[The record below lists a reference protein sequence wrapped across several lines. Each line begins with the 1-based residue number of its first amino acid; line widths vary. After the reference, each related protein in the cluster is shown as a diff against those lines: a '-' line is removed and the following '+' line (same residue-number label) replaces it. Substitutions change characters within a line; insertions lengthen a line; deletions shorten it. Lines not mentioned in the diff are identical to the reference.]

1 MLRYKPI
8 AVVLAAVAAGSG
20 LGAGVY
26 AALDPGTNTRT
37 VIRETAGESVAAS
50 STTSSVNS
58 VYREARDSVVEI
70 TVTGAPEATPFGG
83 DQQPRG
89 QGSGFVYD
97 DQGHIITNQ
106 HVVDGAQS
114 LTVAMQDGSRY
125 DATVVGTDPST
136 DLAVIKIN
144 APASK
149 LKPLELGD
157 SKALR
162 VGDTVVA
169 IGSPF
174 GLEGTVTAGIIS
186 ALGRQMESTNGFAID
201 DSIQTDAAI
210 NHGNSGGPLL
220 NLRGQVIGV
229 NAQIKSESGGN
240 DGVGFAIPAD
250 TVKEIAGRLVSGGKV
265 EHAYLG
271 VATATIDSAA
281 ADTLDMPRG
290 AEVTRVNPGTP
301 AAKAGLKPAT
311 GERTVQGE
319 VYPTGGD
326 VISAVDG
333 HAVEGADALR
343 RVIDSHRPGDIVLL
357 TVVRNGES
365 RTVEVTLGKRPSS

>member
-1 MLRYKPI
+1 MVRYKPI

-26 AALDPGTNTRT
+26 ATLDPSTTTT
-37 VIRETAGESVAAS
+37 VVRETAAEPVAAT

-58 VYREARDSVVEI
+58 VYRQARDSVVEI
-70 TVTGAPEATPFGG
+70 TVTGAAEPTPFGDG
-83 DQQPRG
+83 QQPRG

-97 DQGHIITNQ
+97 NQGHVITNQ
-106 HVVDGAQS
+106 HVVDGSQS
-114 LTVAMQDGSRY
+114 LTVTMRDGSRY
-125 DATVVGTDPST
+125 GATVVGSDPST
-136 DLAVIKIN
+136 DLAVIKID

-186 ALGRQMESTNGFAID
+186 ALGRQIDSTNGFAID

-229 NAQIKSESGGN
+229 NAQIRSESGGN
-240 DGVGFAIPAD
+240 DGVGFAIPSS
-250 TVKEIAGRLVSGGKV
+250 TVEQIAGRLISGGKV

-271 VATATIDSAA
+271 VGSQTIDSAA
-281 ADTLDMPRG
+281 ADTLDLPRG
-290 AEVTRVNPGTP
+290 AMVTEVREGTP
-301 AAKAGLKPAT
+301 AAKAGLKAAT
-311 GERTVQGE
+311 GSRTVQGE
-319 VYPTGGD
+319 VYRIGGD

-333 HAVEGADALR
+333 ENVEGADALR
-343 RVIDSHRPGDIVLL
+343 RVIDSHRPGDTVLL
-357 TVVRNGES
+357 TVVRNGDS
-365 RTVEVTLGKRPSS
+365 RTVEVELGQRPSS

>member
-26 AALDPGTNTRT
+26 ATLDPSTTTT
-37 VIRETAGESVAAS
+37 VVRETAAEPVAAT

-58 VYREARDSVVEI
+58 VYRQARDSVVEI
-70 TVTGAPEATPFGG
+70 TVTGAAEPTPFGDG
-83 DQQPRG
+83 EQPRG

-97 DQGHIITNQ
+97 NQGHVITNQ
-106 HVVDGAQS
+106 HVVDGSQS
-114 LTVAMQDGSRY
+114 LTVTMRDGSRY
-125 DATVVGTDPST
+125 GATVVGSDPST
-136 DLAVIKIN
+136 DLAVIKID

-186 ALGRQMESTNGFAID
+186 ALGRQIDSTNGFAID

-229 NAQIKSESGGN
+229 NAQIRSESGGN
-240 DGVGFAIPAD
+240 DGVGFAIPSS
-250 TVKEIAGRLVSGGKV
+250 TVEQIAGRLISGGKV

-271 VATATIDSAA
+271 VGSQTIDSAA
-281 ADTLDMPRG
+281 ADTLDLPRG
-290 AEVTRVNPGTP
+290 AMVTEVREGTP
-301 AAKAGLKPAT
+301 AAKAGLKAAT
-311 GERTVQGE
+311 GSRTVQGE
-319 VYPTGGD
+319 VYRIGGD

-333 HAVEGADALR
+333 ENVEGADALR
-343 RVIDSHRPGDIVLL
+343 RVIDSHRPGDTVLL
-357 TVVRNGES
+357 TVVRNGDS
-365 RTVEVTLGKRPSS
+365 RTVEVELGQRPSS